1 MLLQL
6 AWAFIKIG
14 LFAIGGGLATL
25 PSIYQLSRDTGW
37 VSSTDISNMIA
48 VAESTPGP
56 IGINMAT
63 YVGYLTAGVPGAFL
77 APLALTLP
85 SVLVCLSIAKVLDKV
100 KTSPLVQSVFASL
113 RPASAGLI
121 FATGLGLAL
130 NTYWGQV
137 PQGLAAWLTDL
148 NWSLL
153 GLSAA
158 LLLIYKT
165 SKCHPIL
172 LIVLAA
178 VAGMV
183 LKL

>member
-25 PSIYQLSRDTGW
+25 PFIYQLSQDTGW
-37 VSSTDISNMIA
+37 VSYADISNMIA

-56 IGINMAT
+56 IGINIAT
-63 YVGYLTAGVPGAFL
+63 YVGYLTAHIPGAII

-85 SVLVCLSIAKVLDKV
+85 SLIICVSISKMLDKV
-100 KTSPLVQSVFASL
+100 KSSPLVQSIFDSL

-121 FATGLGLAL
+121 FATGLDLTL
-130 NTYWGQV
+130 NTYWSQV
-137 PQGLAAWLTDL
+137 PNDLAAWLTAL
-148 NWSLL
+148 NWPLL

>member
-1 MLLQL
+1 MLIKLVL
-6 AWAFIKIG
+6 AFAKIG
-14 LFAIGGGLATL
+14 LFAVGGGLATL
-25 PSIYQLSRDTGW
+25 PFLYELSQETGW
-37 VSSTDISNMIA
+37 FTSTDISNMIA

-63 YVGYLTAGVPGAFL
+63 YVGYLTAGVPGALL

-85 SVLVCLSIAKVLDKV
+85 SVLVCLSISKVLDKI
-100 KTSPLVQSVFASL
+100 KTSPLVQTIFASL

-130 NTYWGQV
+130 NTYWNQV
-137 PQGLAAWLTDL
+137 PKDLAAWLTAL
-148 NWSLL
+148 NWPLL